1 MEHRPLPALVTLE
14 TSRPTVLA
22 VGGPLLLIIDCVLL
36 VHLPSETFA
45 NRLTAMA
52 VQVLPAIN
60 AVCLMPNVKEL
71 VTVYLSFFSFF
82 GVETFYAALSRPGAA
97 QQLGPYPGGSEG
109 WAIVVFLHSGL

>member
-1 MEHRPLPALVTLE
+1 
-14 TSRPTVLA
+14 
-22 VGGPLLLIIDCVLL
+22 
-36 VHLPSETFA
+36 
-45 NRLTAMA
+45 MA

-71 VTVYLSFFSFF
+71 VTVFLSFFSFF

-109 WAIVVFLHSGL
+109 WAIVVFSHSGL